1 MNEIKAIL
9 TGHTRG
15 LGASI
20 AEQLL
25 ARGVHVLG
33 LSRKTHPTLAMAT
46 HGHFEQ
52 VTLDLGDTAE
62 LARWLASDS
71 LSRFASGASQIVLI
85 NNAGSVQP
93 IGPLE
98 AQSYDAI
105 ANAVSLNVTAP
116 LMLSAA
122 LMAVTSTPGFAGV
135 DRRIMHIS
143 SGAARNATAGWSV
156 YCATKAALDHHAR
169 AVALDQGLPLRIASV
184 APGVV
189 DTDMQGEIR
198 SSAVEHF
205 PALDRF
211 EALKR
216 EGKLVTPAETS
227 QKLLDYLFSDA
238 FGKAVTADV
247 RELPAH

>member
-1 MNEIKAIL
+1 MNQIKAIL

-25 ARGVHVLG
+25 ARGVHVMG
-33 LSRKTHPTLAMAT
+33 LSRKTHPTLAASVP
-46 HGHFEQ
+46 GRFEQ
-52 VTLDLGDTAE
+52 VVLDLGDSAALTH
-62 LARWLASDS
+62 WLASDS
-71 LSRFASGASQIVLI
+71 LARFTAGASQILLI
-85 NNAGSVQP
+85 NNAGTVQP

-98 AQSYDAI
+98 MQSYEAI
-105 ANAVSLNVTAP
+105 ARAVTLNVSAP

-122 LMAVTSTPGFAGV
+122 LMAVTGTPEYAGA

-143 SGAARNATAGWSV
+143 SGAGRNATAGWSV

-169 AVALDQGLPLRIASV
+169 AVALDQGVPVRIASV

-198 SSAVEHF
+198 GSTAEQF
-205 PALDRF
+205 PALSRF

-216 EGKLVTPAETS
+216 DGKLITPAETAE
-227 QKLLDYLFSDA
+227 KLLDYMFSAD
-238 FGKAVTADV
+238 FGKTVIADV
-247 RELPAH
+247 RELPTH